1 MSGSNDTSTI
11 DEKKEENNG
20 SSKKDNNIS
29 GLLSAFVGGLI
40 GIYIYYKI
48 GSWLVYASAIS
59 ASCELPTDIDLP
71 PYEGSAINSL
81 KSKPVHIFDGKAIIQ
96 FPNDP
101 DNLKYYFIDSLRNK
115 KKKYTGTE
123 TWTSHMFDF
132 WITYYESIFSLNYLI
147 IQLILKFI
155 NKLGVPQIIILLL
168 GPLCLFI
175 SFIILFIINWIYAL
189 FSWFTSLPIFVRN
202 NPGLIEEIIGYI
214 TIILLFI
221 HLIVCAFCVFPIA
234 IPILIVM
241 FIVSLSFI
249 LYTGTITGN
258 IKDGVNGTVGAGDI
272 LAGFLEN
279 YPRTLILFLCLYVI
293 SIFFQNLGSVA
304 GFVSIVISGLILYYM
319 DKLIEYYKN
328 PPSLNMSQFFGK
340 PSSGTPAP
348 IKVVATPKAAPAAA
362 PKVAAAPAPAPK
374 AEAAKPAKASKGG
387 GNFDLLKELKKLQ

>member
-132 WITYYESIFSLNYLI
+132 WITFYESIFSLNYLI

-168 GPLCLFI
+168 GPLCMFILFH
-175 SFIILFIINWIYAL
+175 ILFIINWIYAL

-202 NPGLIEEIIGYI
+202 NPGLIEELIGYW
-214 TIILLFI
+214 TIFVLFWV
-221 HLIVCAFCVFPIA
+221 LIVCAFFVFPIA
-234 IPILIVM
+234 IPVLIVM

-362 PKVAAAPAPAPK
+362 PAPAPK

>member
-1 MSGSNDTSTI
+1 
-11 DEKKEENNG
+11 
-20 SSKKDNNIS
+20 
-29 GLLSAFVGGLI
+29 
-40 GIYIYYKI
+40 
-48 GSWLVYASAIS
+48 
-59 ASCELPTDIDLP
+59 
-71 PYEGSAINSL
+71 
-81 KSKPVHIFDGKAIIQ
+81 
-96 FPNDP
+96 
-101 DNLKYYFIDSLRNK
+101 
-115 KKKYTGTE
+115 
-123 TWTSHMFDF
+123 MFDF
-132 WITYYESIFSLNYLI
+132 WINFYESLFSLNYLI

-168 GPLCLFI
+168 GPLCLFF
-175 SFIILFIINWIYAL
+175 SFIVLFIINWIYAL

-214 TIILLFI
+214 TIVILFI
-221 HLIVCAFCVFPIA
+221 QLIICAFCVFPIA

-328 PPSLNMSQFFGK
+328 PPSFNMTQFFGK

-348 IKVVATPKAAPAAA
+348 IKVVATPKAAPT
-362 PKVAAAPAPAPK
+362 PAPAPPK
-374 AEAAKPAKASKGG
+374 AKASKGG
-387 GNFDLLKELKKLQ
+387 GNFDLLKELKKLQK